1 LLTLPQNF
9 EPFTMQDNTNLLVA
23 LKKSKLPYLDDK
35 DLSED
40 IMACWLDSISNGTV
54 INFCDEILQIQQI
67 QVNAQRQLIIDI
79 EFISSV
85 FEDVGLKDYNNLK
98 HILELLKVDKEEFE
112 NSTKNKPAKIVSAV
126 RKMRSI

>member
-1 LLTLPQNF
+1 
-9 EPFTMQDNTNLLVA
+9 MQDNTNLLVA

>member
-1 LLTLPQNF
+1 
-9 EPFTMQDNTNLLVA
+9 MQDNTNLLVA

-40 IMACWLDSISNGTV
+40 IMACWLDSISNATV
-54 INFCDEILQIQQI
+54 INYCDEIVNNIQQL

-112 NSTKNKPAKIVSAV
+112 NTTKNKPAKIVSAV